1 MNLFDI
7 LYNIRLNIAQKYLRK
22 KRSQIILR
30 GLVLMKYHGKDMDN
44 KKQTV
49 ICRIIENITHVNVHI
64 YKYIKIKVR
73 YDIVSLNF
81 ILPF

>member
-49 ICRIIENITHVNVHI
+49 I
-64 YKYIKIKVR
+64 
-73 YDIVSLNF
+73 
-81 ILPF
+81 